1 MKKLFLV
8 TSLSLLA
15 TGLIAKSLTF
25 SNSSMTIAIA
35 NETVTAE
42 FSGYDADFGGY
53 HFTYLDDDNEGVSIS
68 FVEISEEA
76 LADFDLKSDSFIGK
90 TFVISY
96 DTKMIDAVDDGETY
110 QAEANNI
117 ISLELE

>member
-1 MKKLFLV
+1 M
-8 TSLSLLA
+8 SLLT
-15 TGLIAKSLTF
+15 TGLMAINLEFNNPQTK
-25 SNSSMTIAIA
+25 AIA
-35 NETVTAE
+35 LNKTVTAE

-76 LADFDLKSDSFIGK
+76 LASFDLKSDSFIGK

-96 DTKMIDAVDDGETY
+96 DTKMIDAEDDGESY
-110 QAEANNI
+110 KAEANNI
-117 ISLELE
+117 ISLKLE